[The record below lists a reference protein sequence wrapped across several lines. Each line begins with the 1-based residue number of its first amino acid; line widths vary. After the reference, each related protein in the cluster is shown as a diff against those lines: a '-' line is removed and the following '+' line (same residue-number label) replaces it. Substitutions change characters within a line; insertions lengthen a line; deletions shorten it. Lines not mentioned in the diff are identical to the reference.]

1 MKLFKVTAKCG
12 HVGKNYY
19 VIKSFPVQA
28 SDGKEAARIARN
40 IPRVK
45 HHHKDAIISV
55 EEITLAEYYLLI
67 QQNKNDPYFSC
78 QNIQDQRRYDEVVY
92 SEFHQKERYSEIN
105 RKTVYYGKEILRNPK
120 KFMRN
125 IYYTERYAI

>member
-1 MKLFKVTAKCG
+1 MKVYKVTAKCG
-12 HVGKNYY
+12 HVGRNYY

-55 EEITLAEYYLLI
+55 EEITLAEYYALI
-67 QQNKNDPYFSC
+67 RQNNSDPYFSC
-78 QNIQDQRRYDEVVY
+78 QNVQDQRKYEEVIY
-92 SEFHQKERYSEIN
+92 SEHSQKKNYSEISH
-105 RKTVYYGKEILRNPK
+105 KTVYYGKEILRNPK

-125 IYYTERYAI
+125 INYAERYAI

>member
-1 MKLFKVTAKCG
+1 MKVFKVTAKCG
-12 HVGKNYY
+12 HVGRNYY

-45 HHHKDAIISV
+45 HHHKDAIINV
-55 EEITLAEYYLLI
+55 EEITLAEYYALMH
-67 QQNKNDPYFSC
+67 KNDSDPYFSC
-78 QNIQDQRRYDEVVY
+78 QNVQDQRRYDEVVY
-92 SEFHQKERYSEIN
+92 SEYCQEERPSETS